1 MPMLLIPVAVATGT
15 KLTPL
20 VAKWLLRL
28 MTAGMVVEAGRLT
41 LTEIKR
47 GGVVSRPPLDS
58 TQTQPE

>member
-1 MPMLLIPVAVATGT
+1 MLLIPVAVATGT